1 MRKLL
6 IPFVFLTACAT
17 VDSAVVRP
25 DYQQV
30 DRTQTL
36 RIAVVTSPLPG
47 GSAKAGQLWSE
58 IARRYV
64 NDKRDF
70 IVVSALAEPAG
81 AVCRESNVDGVLH
94 LVPLAVD
101 VKKGGVAIDLEATLS
116 RCRDGALIW
125 QARSGGSWDADD
137 DHLKE
142 TIAFYVGKY
151 GPEINVWVAPSF
163 HLLRATLDTL
173 PFPKLEKDE
182 DVMEKI
188 ELAD

>member
-6 IPFVFLTACAT
+6 IPFLFLSACAT
-17 VDSAVVRP
+17 VNSTHVRP
-25 DYQQV
+25 DFQQV

-36 RIAVVTSPLPG
+36 RLAVVTSPLPDG
-47 GSAKAGQLWSE
+47 NAKAGQLWSE

-64 NDKRDF
+64 NDKRDY
-70 IVVSALAEPAG
+70 IVVSALTAPVG
-81 AVCRESNVDGVLH
+81 DVCGENKVDGVL
-94 LVPLAVD
+94 LLAPREVE
-101 VKKGGVAIDLEATLS
+101 VKKNGVEIDLDAKLT
-116 RCRDGALIW
+116 RCRDGELVWSAS
-125 QARSGGSWDADD
+125 SGGSWDSDD

-142 TIAFYVGKY
+142 TIAFYVDKY
-151 GPEINVWVAPSF
+151 GPEISVWVAPSF

-188 ELAD
+188 ELSE